1 MNLSV
6 SALSQNS
13 GRKMGIKGLP
23 AISMFFVF
31 ALTACS
37 LFSQPIED
45 PIPSPADIPLAEIK
59 PTQPPVSED
68 APLIAPGTELKD
80 ITYCVANGVELKM
93 DLYYPDEVET
103 LLPVI
108 VYVHGGG
115 WTGGDK
121 ASGAGFRFL
130 PVLREGGYLTI
141 SVNYRLSPKYKFP
154 AHIEDVKCAI
164 RHLRAE
170 AETYNLD
177 PNRIGAIGGSAGGH
191 LVALLGVTDESA
203 GMEGSGGYIEY
214 SSRVQAVI
222 DLFGPIDPTESCT
235 VGWARQVF
243 GANCEDE
250 IISLSSPLAYVSSDD
265 PPFLILHGDRDELV
279 LLEQSQTFY
288 DSLTAVGVP
297 ATLQII
303 KNAGHGLS
311 SSGDPIEPNIEAL
324 LQLAVDF
331 FDQNLK

>member
-1 MNLSV
+1 
-6 SALSQNS
+6 
-13 GRKMGIKGLP
+13 MGIKGLP
-23 AISMFFVF
+23 AIIMSFILL
-31 ALTACS
+31 LTACS

-45 PIPSPADIPLAEIK
+45 PIPTSANMPLVKKK
-59 PTQPPVSED
+59 PTQTPISED
-68 APLIAPGTELKD
+68 SPTISPGMELKD
-80 ITYCVANGVELKM
+80 ITYCITSGVELKM

-103 LLPVI
+103 QLPVI

-130 PVLREGGYLTI
+130 PFLRERGYLTI
-141 SVNYRLSPKYKFP
+141 SVNYRLSPKHKFP

-170 AETYNLD
+170 AETYHLD

-203 GMEGSGGYIEY
+203 GMEGSGGYLEY

-222 DLFGPIDPTESCT
+222 DMFGPIDPAEFCT

-250 IISLSSPLAYVSSDD
+250 IISLSSPLAYVSNDD
-265 PPFLILHGDRDELV
+265 PPFLILHGDLDELV

-288 DSLTAVGVP
+288 DSLTAAGVP
-297 ATLQII
+297 ATLQVI

-311 SSGDPIEPNIEAL
+311 NSGDPIDPSVEAL
-324 LQLAVDF
+324 LQLAGDF
-331 FDQNLK
+331 FDQYLK

>member
-1 MNLSV
+1 
-6 SALSQNS
+6 
-13 GRKMGIKGLP
+13 MGIKGLP
-23 AISMFFVF
+23 AIIMSFILL
-31 ALTACS
+31 LTACS

-45 PIPSPADIPLAEIK
+45 PIPTSANRPLVKKK
-59 PTQPPVSED
+59 PTQTPISED
-68 APLIAPGTELKD
+68 SPTISPGMELKD
-80 ITYCVANGVELKM
+80 ITYCITSGVELKM

-103 LLPVI
+103 QLPVI

-130 PVLREGGYLTI
+130 PVLRERGYLTI

-170 AETYNLD
+170 AETYHLD

-203 GMEGSGGYIEY
+203 GMEGSGGYLEY
-214 SSRVQAVI
+214 SSRVQAVV
-222 DLFGPIDPTESCT
+222 DLFGPIDPAESCT

-250 IISLSSPLAYVSSDD
+250 IISLSSPLAYVSNDD
-265 PPFLILHGDRDELV
+265 PPFLILHGDLDELV
-279 LLEQSQTFY
+279 LLEQSQIFY
-288 DSLTAVGVP
+288 DSLTAAGVP
-297 ATLQII
+297 ATLQVI

-311 SSGDPIEPNIEAL
+311 NSGDPIDPSIEAL
-324 LQLAVDF
+324 LQLAADF
-331 FDQNLK
+331 FDQYLK

>member
-1 MNLSV
+1 
-6 SALSQNS
+6 
-13 GRKMGIKGLP
+13 MGIKRMSAFGM
-23 AISMFFVF
+23 SFVF
-31 ALTACS
+31 LLTACS

-45 PIPSPADIPLAEIK
+45 PIPTSANMPLVKKK
-59 PTQPPVSED
+59 PTQTPISED
-68 APLIAPGTELKD
+68 SPTISPGMELKD
-80 ITYCVANGVELKM
+80 ITYCITSGVELKM
-93 DLYYPDEVET
+93 DLHYPDEVET

-130 PVLREGGYLTI
+130 PVLRERGYLTI

-170 AETYNLD
+170 AETYHLD

-203 GMEGSGGYIEY
+203 GMEGSGGYLEY
-214 SSRVQAVI
+214 SSRVQAVV
-222 DLFGPIDPTESCT
+222 DLFGPIDPAESCT

-265 PPFLILHGDRDELV
+265 PPFLILHGDLDELV
-279 LLEQSQTFY
+279 LLEQSQVFY
-288 DSLTAVGVP
+288 DSLTAAGVP
-297 ATLQII
+297 ATLQVI

-311 SSGDPIEPNIEAL
+311 NSGDPIDPSVEAL
-324 LQLAVDF
+324 LQLAADF
-331 FDQNLK
+331 FDQYLK

>member
-1 MNLSV
+1 
-6 SALSQNS
+6 
-13 GRKMGIKGLP
+13 MGIKRLA
-23 AISMFFVF
+23 AISMSFVF

-37 LFSQPIED
+37 LFAQTLED
-45 PIPSPADIPLAEIK
+45 PIPTSADMPLVKIK
-59 PTQPPVSED
+59 PTQTSISGDSPTIS
-68 APLIAPGTELKD
+68 PGSELKD
-80 ITYCVANGVELKM
+80 VTYCITNGVELKM
-93 DLYYPDEVET
+93 DLYFPDEIEP

-108 VYVHGGG
+108 VHVHGGG

-130 PVLREGGYLTI
+130 PALREGGYLTI
-141 SVNYRLSPKYKFP
+141 SVNYRLAPEYKFP

-203 GMEGSGGYIEY
+203 GMEGSGGYLEY

-222 DLFGPIDPTESCT
+222 DMFGPIDPAEFCT
-235 VGWARQVF
+235 IGWARQVF

-250 IISLSSPLAYVSSDD
+250 IITLSSPLAYISSDD
-265 PPFLILHGDRDELV
+265 PPFLILHGDRDVLV
-279 LLEQSQTFY
+279 PLEQSQVFY
-288 DSLTAVGVP
+288 DSLTAAGVP

-311 SSGDPIEPNIEAL
+311 SSGDPIEPSIEAL
-324 LQLAVDF
+324 LQLAADF
-331 FDQNLK
+331 FDQYLK

>member
-1 MNLSV
+1 M
-6 SALSQNS
+6 
-13 GRKMGIKGLP
+13 RIKRLA
-23 AISMFFVF
+23 AISMSFVF

-37 LFSQPIED
+37 LFSQPVED
-45 PIPSPADIPLAEIK
+45 PIPTPAEMPRVEKKPILPPISADSPPI
-59 PTQPPVSED
+59 S
-68 APLIAPGTELKD
+68 PGTELID
-80 ITYCVANGVELKM
+80 VTYCITGREELKM
-93 DLYYPDEVET
+93 DLYYPDQVET

-115 WTGGDK
+115 WTGGNK
-121 ASGAGFRFL
+121 AGGAGFRFL
-130 PVLREGGYLTI
+130 PVLRKQGYLTI
-141 SVNYRLSPKYKFP
+141 SVNYRLSPKHKFP

-203 GMEGSGGYIEY
+203 GMEGSGGYLEY

-222 DLFGPIDPTESCT
+222 DMFGPIDPAESCT

-243 GANCEDE
+243 GAKCEDE
-250 IISLSSPLAYVSSDD
+250 IISLASPLAYISSDD

-279 LLEQSQTFY
+279 PLEQSQIFY
-288 DSLTAVGVP
+288 DRLTAAGVP

-303 KNAGHGLS
+303 VSAGHGLS
-311 SSGDPIEPNIEAL
+311 SSGDPIEPSIEAL

>member
-1 MNLSV
+1 
-6 SALSQNS
+6 
-13 GRKMGIKGLP
+13 MGIKGLP
-23 AISMFFVF
+23 AIIMSFILL
-31 ALTACS
+31 LTACS

-45 PIPSPADIPLAEIK
+45 PISTSANMPLVKKK
-59 PTQPPVSED
+59 PTQTPISED
-68 APLIAPGTELKD
+68 SPTISPGMELKD
-80 ITYCVANGVELKM
+80 ITYCITSSVELKM

-130 PVLREGGYLTI
+130 PVLRERGYLTI
-141 SVNYRLSPKYKFP
+141 SVNYRLSPKHKFP

-170 AETYNLD
+170 AETYHLD

-203 GMEGSGGYIEY
+203 GMEGSGGYLEY
-214 SSRVQAVI
+214 SSRVQAVV
-222 DLFGPIDPTESCT
+222 DLFGPIDPAESCT

-265 PPFLILHGDRDELV
+265 PPFLILHGDLDELV

-288 DSLTAVGVP
+288 DRLTAAGVP
-297 ATLQII
+297 ATLQVI

-311 SSGDPIEPNIEAL
+311 NSGDPIDPSVEAL
-324 LQLAVDF
+324 LQLAGDF
-331 FDQNLK
+331 FDQYLK